1 MWSVEWNKE
10 GFKTA
15 LDVLSGGAGVKGAEY
30 GPGEVAKDE
39 EGVDYGVVIWYIGEI
54 CAGAVIFGIYDA

>member
-1 MWSVEWNKE
+1 
-10 GFKTA
+10 

-54 CAGAVIFGIYDA
+54 CASAVIFGIYDA